1 MSRSKRAHIAIL
13 ILINFL
19 LLHYIVSSIPLRIDV
34 TEENMFSLSKN
45 TKTLLSKIED
55 PVTLDFYYSKSAKD
69 LPIRFKNFAN
79 RVEQMIKQYA
89 NAGGGKI
96 RLNIIDPQPDTPEEE
111 NAIAAGLHGQSLPS
125 GVTVFLGLV
134 ATQADNEKSIAFFD
148 WNKEGFLEYD
158 LSRLIFETQ
167 LLAKP
172 RLGLLTSL
180 PLQAPPY
187 PMMPGQPP
195 QEDQYVV
202 QQWESVFEVES
213 IEPTA
218 IELPNSLD
226 ILAIINPP
234 ATLSDSLL
242 YEIDQHI
249 LKGKPVF
256 IAVDPSSRTIKQQSQ
271 QSQMGMMGM
280 GQPSPDSSTSFPK
293 LFDAWGISYDSMQ
306 AVGDPN
312 LAYSQANFIQP
323 SWLVFRD
330 TNINKDFMPTADV
343 SASLLLETGA
353 FKLEE
358 DSGLELT
365 PVMTTTSGAGQV
377 SSMIL
382 DYTQQGALLRQ
393 IEAGDEELVVAG
405 LLNGEFKTAFPD
417 GEPAAPDRDEDSEEA
432 TGEEEAEH
440 LESGQSSVFII
451 ADTDW
456 LMDQFS
462 IRRLNFLGM
471 NTYQPLNDNQTLA
484 SNVMNFL
491 GGSRDLIGLQGKG
504 TQDRSFEVVQQME
517 VKAQQAFQEK
527 LQQVEDQLSGIQQ
540 EIQKIASQQE
550 GSGLIVATPELAEA
564 LKKHRE
570 EEAKLRGERR
580 DIRRE
585 LRKDINSLKWK
596 LIFVNV
602 GLPPLALVAFGLFFF
617 RSRRQ
622 QSL

>member
-1 MSRSKRAHIAIL
+1 
-13 ILINFL
+13 
-19 LLHYIVSSIPLRIDV
+19 
-34 TEENMFSLSKN
+34 MFSLSKN
-45 TKTLLSKIED
+45 SKTMISKIEE

-89 NAGGGKI
+89 NSSAGKI

-125 GVTVFLGLV
+125 GITVFLGLV

-180 PLQAPPY
+180 PLKAPPY
-187 PMMPGQPP
+187 PAMPGQPP
-195 QEDQYVV
+195 PQDQYVV
-202 QQWESVFEVES
+202 QQWESSFEVET
-213 IEPTA
+213 IEAAAT
-218 IELPNSLD
+218 ELPNSLD

-234 ATLSDSLL
+234 ATLTDSLL

-256 IAVDPSSRTIKQQSQ
+256 LAVDPSSRTMKAQSQ
-271 QSQMGMMGM
+271 QSQMAMMGM
-280 GQPSPDSSTSFPK
+280 NQPSPDATSDFPK
-293 LFDAWGISYDSMQ
+293 LFEAWGISYDSMQ

-312 LAYSQANFIQP
+312 LAYAQANFIQP
-323 SWLVFRD
+323 SWLVFREA
-330 TNINKDFMPTADV
+330 NINKSFMPASDV
-343 SASLLLETGA
+343 DASLLLETGSI
-353 FKLEE
+353 KLE
-358 DSGLELT
+358 DNSSLELL
-365 PVMTTTSGAGQV
+365 PVMTTSADAGQV

-382 DYTQQGALLRQ
+382 DFTQQGALLRQ
-393 IEAGDEELVVAG
+393 IEAGNEELTVAG
-405 LLNGEFKTAFPD
+405 LLSGEFKTAFPN
-417 GEPAAPDRDEDSEEA
+417 GKPAAPNREEDAEESPV
-432 TGEEEAEH
+432 EEDVAEH
-440 LESGQSSVFII
+440 LESGESSVFII

-456 LMDQFS
+456 LVDQFS

-484 SNVMNFL
+484 SNVMNYL

-517 VKAQQAFQEK
+517 VKAQQAYQAK
-527 LQQVEDQLSGIQQ
+527 LQEVEDQLSTIQQ
-540 EIQKIASQQE
+540 EIQKIAGQQE
-550 GSGLIVATPELAEA
+550 GSGLIVATPELSEA

-580 DIRRE
+580 NIRRE

-602 GLPPLALVAFGLFFF
+602 GLPPIALVAFGLFFF
-617 RSRRQ
+617 RSRRLR
-622 QSL
+622 SF